1 MKKLIIT
8 KEQYNGLVRAG
19 LIKESAPMVKGG
31 INRTQKEFNKGFAG
45 KDIKAVTEDGQFNIK
60 APNADLPK
68 GPQKPAKPAK
78 HITENEKGGKN
89 KISKEITDLLKHLY
103 GKDDQFNSD
112 YWVGEKGKSCQEIE
126 EVLTDKGLIVKKGRN
141 FIVPTSIG
149 TKEEAKAAIE
159 ECIREFVGEP
169 MEEIEE
175 DYPLGAEHHPNAPY
189 NQEDP
194 EPIDNHTDY
203 DIFVFNDGMAVL
215 NQGTEFFLLDFYK
228 NDVDYEG
235 REMTE
240 DDINLFLNNNE
251 RELPNILIPLDIDLI
266 DELGEM
272 YNLNAHFMKKLEQIK
287 TILGGMSEGV
297 DWSKAYPREKARP
310 KMNDVSPKKRTGPEN
325 QAIIDKVHA
334 LRQRELSSREDMK
347 SQHPTDQPEELD
359 ETGCAGAMGVGSP
372 VVPMGTPIKRDIKTV
387 YETLSVGGAGNF
399 QYDNPGLAGV
409 AANGDFKKSRKKTKA
424 ETTPQWAGGAF
435 VEQPECSKPNNNKEA
450 QNGGCNSGA
459 SSLKTKK
466 ASGSVNAPSLSEN
479 KIFEEIAKRT
489 GKTIEEVKQIISN
502 KK

>member
-31 INRTQKEFNKGFAG
+31 INRIQKGFNKEFAG

-60 APNADLPK
+60 APNSDLPR
-68 GPQKPAKPAK
+68 GPQKPKKPTK
-78 HITENEKGGKN
+78 HMNENEKGGKD

-126 EVLTDKGLIVKKGRN
+126 EVLSDKGLIIKKGRN
-141 FIVPTSIG
+141 YIVPKSLG
-149 TKEEAKAAIE
+149 AKEEAKAAIE

-175 DYPLGAEHHPNAPY
+175 DYPLGAEHDPNAPY
-189 NQEDP
+189 NQLEP
-194 EPIDNHTDY
+194 EPIYNHTDY
-203 DIFVFNDGMAVL
+203 DIFVFNDGIAVL
-215 NQGTEFFLLDFYK
+215 NQGTEFFLLDFYE

-251 RELPNILIPLDIDLI
+251 RKLPNILIPLDIDLVN
-266 DELGEM
+266 ELAEM
-272 YNLNAHFMKKLEQIK
+272 YNLNGHFMKKLEQIK
-287 TILGGMSEGV
+287 MILGGVNEELEHFSNKYPEKTPAEMEIQQKAIDAIRAKELASRPPMGSKHPLGQ
-297 DWSKAYPREKARP
+297 WSDP
-310 KMNDVSPKKRTGPEN
+310 N
-325 QAIIDKVHA
+325 QT
-334 LRQRELSSREDMK
+334 EL
-347 SQHPTDQPEELD
+347 ELD
-359 ETGCAGAMGVGSP
+359 ETGCAGAMGAGAP
-372 VVPMGTPIKRDIKTV
+372 VVPMGAPIKRNVRTV
-387 YETLSVGGAGNF
+387 YETLTVAGAGNF
-399 QYDNPGLAGV
+399 QYDSPGLANVGR
-409 AANGDFKKSRKKTKA
+409 NGEFKKGGKKTKA
-424 ETTPQWAGGAF
+424 ETTPQWAGGSF

-459 SSLKTKK
+459 SSLKMKK
-466 ASGSVNAPSLSEN
+466 GSGSVNAPSLAEN